1 MAVKFNAF
9 EIFEIAEK
17 IERNGAKFYRRAAE
31 LFDDSRTRNMF
42 LQLAGWEI
50 THEQVFAEM
59 RKELSEQGPELRT
72 FEPEND
78 VVFDAQSMAG
88 LAVFGNRMDP
98 SCELTGKESIT
109 DVLKSAIGKEE
120 DSIVFY
126 TGLADFVPAG
136 AGKDRIDDIIK
147 EEMRHIRIL
156 NESLQW
162 R

>member
-1 MAVKFNAF
+1 MSVTFNAF

-42 LQLAGWEI
+42 LQLADWET
-50 THEQVFAEM
+50 THEQVFADM
-59 RKELSEQGPELRT
+59 RKELSAQGPELRT
-72 FEPEND
+72 FEPENS

-88 LAVFGNRMDP
+88 LAVFGNMMDP
-98 SCELTGKESIT
+98 SEELTGKESIT
-109 DVLKSAIGKEE
+109 DVLKSAIEKEE

-126 TGLADFVPAG
+126 TGLEAFIPASAD
-136 AGKDRIDDIIK
+136 KDRIGDIIR
-147 EEMRHIRIL
+147 EEMHHVRIL
-156 NESLQW
+156 NESLEW

>member
-98 SCELTGKESIT
+98 SHELTGKESII
-109 DVLKSAIGKEE
+109 DVLKTAIGKEE
-120 DSIVFY
+120 DTIVFY
-126 TGLADFVPAG
+126 TGLVDFVPAG